1 MGVRRHN
8 STDIIEGIVVSWSYG
23 IQKTKVHSHSWRHS
37 CRQLLW
43 SGLQSHCAPQNCQ
56 NSAQFHWKKPTQVLK
71 CPDLPGIQLAMIL
84 SQVFHEK
91 CCDKVHKILMV
102 KQLSFMFYD
111 TVQLSVRGQQ
121 WQVCGHAKEG
131 GRLVGWCMTVFM
143 NFHYWVKNNH
153 LAQWSLNPPPPS
165 SPIPFTQPYVPYP
178 CYGGG
183 SHWHKHQSTILSTHF
198 PHGTYSWRYISPPAH
213 KTDTHSLAHKADT
226 LPSTQSWCPLSAHN
240 PDPHSP
246 STQSRH
252 PLPIT
257 QSSHPLH

>member
-43 SGLQSHCAPQNCQ
+43 SGLQSHCALQNCQ

-102 KQLSFMFYD
+102 KQLSFMFCELWYSSA
-111 TVQLSVRGQQ
+111 LSKRSAMASVWACQGG
-121 WQVCGHAKEG
+121 WYV
-131 GRLVGWCMTVFM
+131 GRLV
-143 NFHYWVKNNH
+143 YD
-153 LAQWSLNPPPPS
+153 SLHE
-165 SPIPFTQPYVPYP
+165 F
-178 CYGGG
+178 
-183 SHWHKHQSTILSTHF
+183 
-198 PHGTYSWRYISPPAH
+198 
-213 KTDTHSLAHKADT
+213 SL
-226 LPSTQSWCPLSAHN
+226 LG
-240 PDPHSP
+240 
-246 STQSRH
+246 
-252 PLPIT
+252 
-257 QSSHPLH
+257 